1 MDNKPKL
8 CLIETNSNST
18 KYTIST
24 KLLDSPT
31 KTIKT
36 NNLYILNFIKK
47 EFNPNL
53 NTHLK

>member
-53 NTHLK
+53 NTYLK